1 MDRRELI
8 AAIGSLPVWSMAAIA
23 QQNPLKLGILLG
35 NSPDPRPIVT
45 ALQQQLRD
53 LGYVEG
59 RNIAF
64 ETRSGEANLE
74 QMTVMA
80 RQLAALKPDVVF
92 AYPTPAA
99 TAAKSI
105 FTGIPVVIISA
116 DPVGTGLVASLARP
130 GGNITGVSTAVS
142 ELGAKNLELMRE
154 VLPSA
159 LRVGVLVNPNDPF
172 NKTFLEHIRHAAGV
186 LGVAISVFTPRN
198 AGEVDQ
204 AFAEIDKVQV
214 QAVII
219 QPTLPLD
226 LVARLSLARRL
237 PSFSPNPGFTAAGG
251 MISYSSDL
259 SAVGRDCAAIV
270 DKVLKGRRPADLPV
284 ELPSKFWLV
293 VNLKT
298 AKALGV
304 DVPGTMLTRADEV
317 IE

>member
-74 QMTVMA
+74 QMTVTA

-130 GGNITGVSTAVS
+130 GGNITGISTAS

-159 LRVGVLVNPNDPF
+159 RRVGVLVNPNDPF

-186 LGVAISVFTPRN
+186 LGVEISAFTPRN

-237 PSFSPNPGFTAAGG
+237 PSFSPNPGFTVAGG

-298 AKALGV
+298 VKALGV
-304 DVPGTMLTRADEV
+304 DVPGIMLTRADEV